1 MFIYIYYYILLE
13 QQFENGSG
21 KSTIAKELL
30 QEQKLEYINADD
42 IAKELN
48 PTNISKVKISAGKET
63 KRRIEKCFK
72 EKLSFAVE
80 TTLSGNNYI
89 KTFEKAKELG
99 YKIILL
105 YTFVDNSKIC
115 IERIKVRVKN
125 GGHPVPDED
134 VIRRYKR
141 SISNF
146 WNKYKNLA
154 DEWNLYYNG
163 NDSST
168 IVAQQTSKDDI
179 EILNENLYTLFR
191 ENL

>member
-1 MFIYIYYYILLE
+1 MNRKTFYVLAGA
-13 QQFENGSG
+13 NGSG

-48 PTNISKVKISAGKET
+48 PTDISRVKISAGKET
-63 KRRIEKCFK
+63 KRRIENCFK

-89 KTFEKAKELG
+89 KTFEEAKKSG
-99 YKIILL
+99 YRIILL
-105 YTFVDNSKIC
+105 YTFVDNAKTC

-125 GGHPVPDED
+125 GGNPVPDED

-146 WNKYKNLA
+146 WNKYKSLA
-154 DEWNLYYNG
+154 DEWLLYYNG
-163 NDSST
+163 NENYVF
-168 IVAQQTSKDDI
+168 VAQQSKGKDI
-179 EILNENLYTLFR
+179 EIINENLYTLFR
-191 ENL
+191 KNL

>member
-1 MFIYIYYYILLE
+1 M
-13 QQFENGSG
+13 
-21 KSTIAKELL
+21 L

-48 PTNISKVKISAGKET
+48 PKDISKVKISTGKET

-72 EKLSFAVE
+72 ENLSFAIE

-89 KTFEKAKELG
+89 NTFKIAKELG
-99 YKIILL
+99 YRIILL
-105 YTFVDNSKIC
+105 YTFVDNSETC

-125 GGHPVPDED
+125 GGHPVPNED

-146 WNKYKNLA
+146 WNKYKSLA
-154 DEWNLYYNG
+154 DEWLLYYNG
-163 NDSST
+163 NESSI
-168 IVAQQTSKDDI
+168 IVAQQNNKDNV

-191 ENL
+191 EKL

>member
-1 MFIYIYYYILLE
+1 MFENIYYYILLE
-13 QQFENGSG
+13 QQFE
-21 KSTIAKELL
+21 
-30 QEQKLEYINADD
+30 
-42 IAKELN
+42 
-48 PTNISKVKISAGKET
+48 
-63 KRRIEKCFK
+63 
-72 EKLSFAVE
+72 
-80 TTLSGNNYI
+80 
-89 KTFEKAKELG
+89 
-99 YKIILL
+99 
-105 YTFVDNSKIC
+105 
-115 IERIKVRVKN
+115 
-125 GGHPVPDED
+125 DED

>member
-1 MFIYIYYYILLE
+1 M
-13 QQFENGSG
+13 
-21 KSTIAKELL
+21 
-30 QEQKLEYINADD
+30 
-42 IAKELN
+42 
-48 PTNISKVKISAGKET
+48 
-63 KRRIEKCFK
+63 
-72 EKLSFAVE
+72 SFAVE